1 MDSLIYR
8 PWVGSFCIASPWRC
22 RGDLSQQEFPS
33 GVETS
38 ACSPRTQHQR
48 VVFPALWGDSQ
59 GSGCGE
65 ALPGAYTCKGSTWPS
80 TINNP
85 GSSSAPEFF
94 AVIWHRLLTLFLL
107 RSLPA
112 EKPWNVFNL
121 APEHLPCGTGVAEE
135 YEIASLNFMSWDCS
149 FMRFL

>member
-38 ACSPRTQHQR
+38 ACSPRMQHQR
-48 VVFPALWGDSQ
+48 VVFPALGGDSR

-65 ALPGAYTCKGSTWPS
+65 ALPGAYICKGSTWPS

-85 GSSSAPEFF
+85 ESSSAPEFF
-94 AVIWHRLLTLFLL
+94 AAIWYRLTDFISVKEFACWKILKCFQFGTWAFTLWYWGCWRVWNRQPQFHEL
-107 RSLPA
+107 RL
-112 EKPWNVFNL
+112 
-121 APEHLPCGTGVAEE
+121 
-135 YEIASLNFMSWDCS
+135 
-149 FMRFL
+149 